1 MYSTETARVYARVCC
16 VVHLPELEHSHVRV
30 HVGGRPDSAC
40 VPLIQE
46 GRASESK
53 IHSGSQPQGCP
64 QLK

>member
-1 MYSTETARVYARVCC
+1 MYSTETARLVRVCC

-30 HVGGRPDSAC
+30 HVGGTESAC
-40 VPLIQE
+40 VPLIQQ